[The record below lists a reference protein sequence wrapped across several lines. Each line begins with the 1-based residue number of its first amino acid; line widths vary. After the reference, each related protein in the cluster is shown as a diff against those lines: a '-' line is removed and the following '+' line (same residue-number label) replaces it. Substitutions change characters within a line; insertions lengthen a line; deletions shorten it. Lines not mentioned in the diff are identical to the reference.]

1 MYKTIHFIHSYWAYL
16 VLFMVL
22 IATLNALAGVFSK
35 KEFTAKDFRIALFAL
50 IVTHIQFL
58 IGIIIYFVS
67 PFGTKNISSIGMGE
81 VMKDSI
87 SRLYVMEHP
96 LMMLIAIILITIGFS
111 KHKKKLDSK
120 GKFKTLAIFYTL
132 AFIFILSRIP
142 WAQWFA

>member
-1 MYKTIHFIHSYWAYL
+1 MYKTIHFIHSYCAYL
-16 VLFMVL
+16 DMLLVL
-22 IATLNALAGVFSK
+22 IATLNPLSVVFSK

-111 KHKKKLDSK
+111 KHKKK
-120 GKFKTLAIFYTL
+120 
-132 AFIFILSRIP
+132 
-142 WAQWFA
+142 